1 MSFFSIKDLLI
12 CKYLSI
18 MNQDNYLYN
27 YIKQKYPNLQH
38 PKIKELEYKI
48 GDILKNRNQPTN
60 QILDDRNLTSFSSLS
75 TCASMPTS
83 SSSYLSS
90 NFSNADLNNLKTNNE
105 YIPRVNQPSMQSRFH
120 RNDFENNYQQVY
132 KEREDYAQQE
142 YYNSMKKHGRNFNED
157 VDNKRELFLQQEKLR
172 KQQFKLAQQ
181 QREVQYKEQQK
192 ERYQQFQQEVNDI
205 QYQQIDPVKLFQ
217 LPKNFNLSQLKNAYK
232 KLAIKYHP
240 DRGGSPEYFK
250 LISKAYVLLNN
261 DYEKRQGDKQYD
273 QLKNE
278 YQNYTDK
285 EQKYQSSFNLDP
297 DKFNLDKFNQLYEEN
312 RIAQSNDEG
321 YGDWKTQDESE
332 EPKQIFNEKFNL
344 NLFNNVFKED
354 KKKDQ
359 YCNQVINY
367 DDPSAFNK
375 GTIMN
380 YTSISDDSVGNYSS
394 DVSASLQFT
403 DYKQAHTQTKLINPD
418 SVKYKQYSSVED
430 LEKDR
435 ERINYQM
442 TEEDAAKYNRRKKKE
457 EVLEQERL
465 NKVKQQNEFNEQYFN
480 RMNKL
485 MIDNFSK

>member
-1 MSFFSIKDLLI
+1 
-12 CKYLSI
+12 

-27 YIKQKYPNLQH
+27 YIKQKYPNLNH
-38 PKIKELEYKI
+38 SKIKELESKI
-48 GDILKNRNQPTN
+48 GDILKNRNQSSN
-60 QILDDRNLTSFSSLS
+60 QILDDRNFTSFSSLS
-75 TCASMPTS
+75 SNDSIPTS

-105 YIPRVNQPSMQSRFH
+105 YIPRVNQPSMQNRFH
-120 RNDFENNYQQVY
+120 RNSFEDNYQQVY

-142 YYNSMKKHGRNFNED
+142 YYNSMKKHGKNFNED
-157 VDNKRELFLQQEKLR
+157 VDHKRELFLQQEKLR
-172 KQQFKLAQQ
+172 RQQFKLEQQ
-181 QREVQYKEQQK
+181 EREFQYKEKQK
-192 ERYQQFQQEVNDI
+192 ERYQQFQQEINDVPN
-205 QYQQIDPVKLFQ
+205 QKIDPLELFQ
-217 LPKNFNLSQLKNAYK
+217 LTKNFNLNQLKSSYK

-278 YQNYTDK
+278 YQSYTDK

-297 DKFNLDKFNQLYEEN
+297 DKFNLDKFNQLYEQN

-367 DDPSAFNK
+367 DDPSAYHK
-375 GTIMN
+375 GTMMN

-435 ERINYQM
+435 ERISYQM
-442 TEEDAAKYNRRKKKE
+442 TEEDIAKYNRRKKKE